1 MKNKKGYTLV
11 ELLAVIVII
20 AIIATLAITN
30 IAKKSGQLKDISS
43 SKVEELITS
52 SAKSYFYNNN
62 LLRQQV
68 KSNGSA
74 VIQYKTLK
82 DNDYINDN
90 LMDIR
95 TYKKI
100 DIDSS
105 CVYVRYSDY
114 KYIFTVEQPC
124 NHN

>member
-105 CVYVRYSDY
+105 CVYVQYSDY